1 MAKKRKKSPPK
12 SRTRRTFMEDSVW
25 SRVTE
30 ETRQGW
36 GLRKGLI
43 QKLQDSLGGMVILY
57 FTAFTDER
65 IVISDPDAEMIE
77 NILSVE
83 HEKGKKIFLV
93 LNSPGGLALAAERIV
108 NICRAYS
115 DGQFEVIVP
124 HMAKSAATLI
134 CFGATCI
141 HMSPTAELGP
151 VDPQVQ
157 YIDDAKEKQWIS
169 AEEYIKSYEQLMAK
183 AVSNKTGR
191 IEALVQQLMRYD
203 ARYIERLKSAQALS
217 VKISIRLLKTGMM
230 PKFTEATIKKK
241 VNDFLIHKRTAS
253 HGRMITMEEAE
264 KCGLNIK
271 RIDLRSD
278 LWNLLW
284 ELFIRADW
292 SVSIHRP
299 RKIIESANSALGAG

>member
-1 MAKKRKKSPPK
+1 MAKGKGSPPQQK
-12 SRTRRTFMEDSVW
+12 AKQRRSFMVDSVW

-36 GLRKGLI
+36 GLRKELI
-43 QKLQDSLGGMVILY
+43 QKLQESLGGMVILY
-57 FTAFTDER
+57 FTAFSDER
-65 IVISDPDAEMIE
+65 VIISDTDAEMIE

-83 HEKGKKIFLV
+83 HEKGSKIFLV
-93 LNSPGGLALAAERIV
+93 LNSPGGLPLAAERIV

-115 DGQFEVIVP
+115 NERFEVIVP

-134 CFGATCI
+134 CFGASCI

-151 VDPQVQ
+151 VDPQIQ
-157 YIDDAKEKQWIS
+157 YIDDAGEKQWIS
-169 AEEYIKSYEQLMAK
+169 AEEYIKSYKQLMSK
-183 AVSNKTGR
+183 AVSSKTGR

-217 VKISIRLLKTGMM
+217 EKISIRLLKTGMM

-241 VNDFLIHKRTAS
+241 ITDFLIHRRTAA

-271 RIDLRSD
+271 RIKLRSE

-292 SVSIHRP
+292 SVSIPKP
-299 RKIIESANSALGAG
+299 RKIIESANSALSA